1 MRGRKP
7 IEVKVA
13 QNQSQAFNKV
23 DYKDIYAPPGFD
35 PASPVP
41 MNNLAVIELMKN
53 LTFNGTAFDIETK
66 PDAYLKRRPHICG
79 YGYVNNSGAR
89 PSKLQCIQMT
99 VVETKLCD
107 KALSGNPL
115 VTKE

>member
-13 QNQSQAFNKV
+13 QNQSQTFVKV
-23 DYKDIYAPPGFD
+23 DFKDIYAAPGFE

-41 MNNLAVIELMKN
+41 TSNLAVIELTKN
-53 LTFNGTAFDIETK
+53 LTFNGTNFDHEAK
-66 PDAYLKRRPHICG
+66 PDAYLKRRPYICG

-89 PSKLQCIQMT
+89 PTRLQCIQMT
-99 VVETKLCD
+99 VVEAKLCD
-107 KALSGNPL
+107 KALSGMPS